1 MFGGMRK
8 KKTSL
13 LTNETGFQSL
23 NVLCDGSHSHAPWGL
38 DGNKEFNTAKE
49 AQYPQGFWDE
59 YCRVLQPLLPQA
71 THQQATSLTEQPAGD
86 DDADRHHLYRP
97 FMQQQGRKIPQ
108 LVNEY
113 AAIHTVMLDAVP
125 PVSHKRTIM
134 SPILHIPA
142 GAKLLLTEAKRGNN
156 KVLCFFGIFHSCQQ
170 FVQACKSLSHPF
182 DDFMNVPD
190 VLLDCMFD
198 ALTMGPVAIS
208 KLRLQKLVAW
218 RQSRLTLEAGEK
230 ALHDSIPGHLKHLV
244 KDKQFLLLQKLA
256 QGIKWP
262 DSQIH
267 SEMAQGFRLVGR
279 GTQSGVFKPE
289 TKHALMTEEG
299 LLMKAR
305 FLRPLILG
313 RINSS
318 EPFDYVDELHD
329 TTESE
334 ARDKRWLEGPFSAEQ
349 VGARSSRRT
358 SCGPLATLRRTR

>member
-1 MFGGMRK
+1 M
-8 KKTSL
+8 
-13 LTNETGFQSL
+13 
-23 NVLCDGSHSHAPWGL
+23 
-38 DGNKEFNTAKE
+38 
-49 AQYPQGFWDE
+49 
-59 YCRVLQPLLPQA
+59 
-71 THQQATSLTEQPAGD
+71 
-86 DDADRHHLYRP
+86 
-97 FMQQQGRKIPQ
+97 
-108 LVNEY
+108 
-113 AAIHTVMLDAVP
+113 
-125 PVSHKRTIM
+125 
-134 SPILHIPA
+134 
-142 GAKLLLTEAKRGNN
+142 
-156 KVLCFFGIFHSCQQ
+156 
-170 FVQACKSLSHPF
+170 QACKSLSHPF